1 MKLDQP
7 GSIFYYAALFF
18 LCAFQSCTA
27 DKRIYVSNCN
37 DEIAFKRV
45 GFTQLI
51 NNIEKYDQQY
61 VEVTGTYREA
71 KEESA
76 LFNDSS
82 FVDHSNGH
90 AIWIN
95 FSQDCPLYLKGTH
108 TGLFEYAD
116 GQFTQI
122 NNKQVTLRGRVD
134 VIHKGHLGSYRG
146 SIDRVSFVKL

>member
-1 MKLDQP
+1 MKFVQP
-7 GSIFYYAALFF
+7 ASIFYTSLLF
-18 LCAFQSCTA
+18 LVVFQSCTT
-27 DKRIYVSNCN
+27 DKKIYTSNCN
-37 DEIAFKRV
+37 DDIAFKHV

-51 NNIEKYDQQY
+51 DNIENYDRQY

-71 KEESA
+71 KNQSA

-90 AIWIN
+90 ALWVN

-108 TGLFEYAD
+108 TGLFEYND

-122 NNKQVTLRGRVD
+122 NNKAVTLRGRVNVTD
-134 VIHKGHLGSYRG
+134 KGHLGSYRG
-146 SIDRVSFVKL
+146 SIDRVSFIKL